1 MLMFVL
7 YQVVKK
13 KKVKNLMDHS
23 DLDLANFEA
32 ICTKTPPHSSLA
44 SSNFINSRM
53 KRKDLCM
60 MPNVYI
66 SLGVHG
72 FFRDAPTT
80 LFTLNPVPVFP
91 RNLQHG

>member
-1 MLMFVL
+1 M
-7 YQVVKK
+7 Y
-13 KKVKNLMDHS
+13 HS

-32 ICTKTPPHSSLA
+32 ICAKTPPHSSLA
-44 SSNFINSRM
+44 SSNFINSRTS
-53 KRKDLCM
+53 RKDLCM

-80 LFTLNPVPVFP
+80 LNLVYLLDLSAFTCFLCLLSDLLNLLTL
-91 RNLQHG
+91 RNVVKN

>member
-1 MLMFVL
+1 
-7 YQVVKK
+7 
-13 KKVKNLMDHS
+13 MDHS

-44 SSNFINSRM
+44 SSNFINSRTY
-53 KRKDLCM
+53 RKDLCM

-80 LFTLNPVPVFP
+80 L
-91 RNLQHG
+91 